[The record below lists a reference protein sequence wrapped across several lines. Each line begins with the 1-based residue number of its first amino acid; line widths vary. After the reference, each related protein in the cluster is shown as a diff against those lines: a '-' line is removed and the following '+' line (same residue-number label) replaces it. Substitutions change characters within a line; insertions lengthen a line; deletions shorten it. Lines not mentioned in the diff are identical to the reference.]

1 MKPSVWLRFAIMMF
15 LQYAI
20 WGSWVVTLSTYLGT
34 EHGFRG
40 IEIGWIYNT
49 SQIGAILSPLFVG
62 LVADRFFPTQYVIA
76 FCHLAGAAI
85 LYAVS
90 GAHDPKSV
98 FLWMLAYNVLYMP
111 TLALTNAICFRNM
124 TNPDKQF
131 PGVRVLGTIGWI
143 VAGLVVGGLLIQER
157 MVDDKQQSFFGLV
170 FGNLD
175 VAGKPFAQTQYT
187 LVLAAGL
194 SALLGGFSL
203 FLPHT
208 PPHRAE
214 AGQSRSIFAALSMF
228 KEPSFAVLMIIS
240 FGISVALAFY
250 YQLANPFL
258 TDLGLKNAAAWQTL
272 GQFSE
277 IFFLLLLPVIVMTLG
292 VKWTLLLG
300 MLAWCIRYGIFYSL
314 DLSMIVWI
322 GLPLHGIC
330 YDFFF
335 VVSQLYVDNRAP
347 RQMRASAQGLLTL
360 ITIGLGMFVGNI
372 LAGYTRDLNA
382 SPPIEGL
389 SLVDAFLPTFLW
401 RTTEASGEAVQTV
414 THWPGVWGPAAI
426 GCAIAVVLFFIG
438 FREGKKVPVHEVQTD
453 APEVL

>member
-1 MKPSVWLRFAIMMF
+1 MKTSVWIRFAVMMF
-15 LQYAI
+15 LQYAV
-20 WGSWVVTLSTYLGT
+20 WGSWVVTMSTYLGT
-34 EHGFRG
+34 AHNFRG

-62 LVADRFFPTQYVIA
+62 LIADRFFPTQYVIA
-76 FCHLAGAAI
+76 FCHLMGAGI
-85 LYAVS
+85 LYAVA

-131 PGVRVLGTIGWI
+131 PGIRVLGTIGWI
-143 VAGLVVGGLLIQER
+143 VAGLVVGGLLIQSR
-157 MVDDKQQSFFGLV
+157 MVDGKEQSFFGVV

-175 VAGKPFAQTQYT
+175 VDGEPFAQTQYT
-187 LVLAAGL
+187 LMLAAGL
-194 SALLGGFSL
+194 SAVLGFFCL

-208 PPHRAE
+208 PPVRTAPGE
-214 AGQSRSIFAALSMF
+214 SSSLFAALGMF
-228 KEPSFAVLMIIS
+228 REPSFAILMVIS

-258 TDLGLKNAAAWQTL
+258 TDLDLKNAAAWQTL

-277 IFFLLLLPVIVMTLG
+277 IFFLLLLPVIVVTLG

-300 MLAWCIRYGIFYSL
+300 MLAWCVRYGIFYSL

-335 VVSQLYVDNRAP
+335 VVSQLYVDSRAP

-372 LAGYTRDLNA
+372 LAGYMRDLNTE
-382 SPPIEGL
+382 PPIEGL

-401 RTTEASGEAVQTV
+401 KSSETAGGAVATTTY
-414 THWPGVWGPAAI
+414 WPGVWGPAAI
-426 GCAIAVVLFFIG
+426 GCGIAVVLFFLG
-438 FREGKKVPVHEVQTD
+438 FRESKKISSNAAETD
-453 APEVL
+453 SPNVL